1 MSANDQYAAYV
12 YQFGYPPAQPG
23 HLISFAKKNGVK
35 VKFTGLIHLSI
46 DLFIVYQYNNYT
58 LIDAKKV
65 IKAKPDTSNYIPPAN
80 PDGSNS
86 PLPATIKSEEEKKQE
101 RRETAKR
108 YSSSKLEIDQN
119 TLKVEDK
126 IIGRS
131 KRASAN
137 RYQFL
142 LNQLTSKGWQ
152 KEPALAALKQANGNV
167 LLAEEALINVKSH
180 NLLSS
185 LMFEHIFA
193 HFMISL
199 YVKMYIN
206 RLYINNI
213 YIYKFM

>member
-35 VKFTGLIHLSI
+35 VKFTGLIHLFIDLFI

-193 HFMISL
+193 HFI
-199 YVKMYIN
+199 
-206 RLYINNI
+206 NI
-213 YIYKFM
+213 YAGRNY